1 MKKSKENEE
10 LWEERKK
17 LVNEIL
23 NDYTSNVNECLK
35 IKVNSIP
42 SINTIIVNSKGIL
55 NFFQDFYELFNQN
68 SSNTIT

>member
-23 NDYTSNVNECLK
+23 KDYTSNVNECLK
-35 IKVNSIP
+35 IKVNSTH

-55 NFFQDFYELFNQN
+55 NFFQDFYELFHQN
-68 SSNTIT
+68 SSNAIT